1 MPVLA
6 APPAPTHD
14 IGTACFTSLA
24 TPSRGSA
31 ETAVWTVEIA
41 PHTPATPHALTRE
54 EIFVVLAGSAAV
66 RIDGTAG
73 VARAGDAIVVPPHA
87 PFELANETD
96 DVLRLLCCLPVG
108 GQGIVGDGEPFT
120 PPWAE

>member
-41 PHTPATPHALTRE
+41 PGAPATPHALTRE
-54 EIFVVLAGSAAV
+54 EVFVVLE
-66 RIDGTAG
+66 GTAS
-73 VARAGDAIVVPPHA
+73 VRLADVTETASAGDAIVVPADVQLELTNAGAA
-87 PFELANETD
+87 P
-96 DVLRLLCCLPVG
+96 LRLLCCFPVG
-108 GQGIVGDGEPFT
+108 GQARLADGSTFT